1 MYRTDPARAS
11 KPPSLTNR
19 EREVLALLAQGL
31 RGSEVAVR
39 LDVSGDTVKT
49 HIRNA
54 MRRLDARTR
63 IQAVVIAL
71 QAGLLADPQGV
82 VKAIPVA
89 APRRRSP
96 YGRAPFAPAR

>member
-1 MYRTDPARAS
+1 MYRTHAARAS

-19 EREVLALLAQGL
+19 EREILALLAQGL

-39 LDVSGDTVKT
+39 LDVSSETVKT

-54 MRRLDARTR
+54 RGKLGARTR

-71 QAGLLADPQGV
+71 DAGLLAEPQGV
-82 VKAIPVA
+82 VKATPVA
-89 APRRRSP
+89 VPTRRSP
-96 YGRAPFAPAR
+96 YGRTPLAPAR